1 MCLLNHLR
9 EREDSMGSGN
19 QKVHISGKM
28 VHESEVAYLVA
39 VKGVEAWIPRSLVG
53 SVVLSGNDILSM
65 EIPQW
70 LAEDRK
76 IDYTEKD

>member
-1 MCLLNHLR
+1 
-9 EREDSMGSGN
+9 MGSGN

-28 VHESEVAYLVA
+28 VRESEGAYLVA

-53 SVVLSGNDILSM
+53 SVVLSGADILSM

-70 LAEDRK
+70 LAEEK
-76 IDYTEKD
+76 QIDYRED

>member
-1 MCLLNHLR
+1 MSKN
-9 EREDSMGSGN
+9 
-19 QKVHISGKM
+19 KVHISGKLKR
-28 VHESEVAYLVA
+28 ETEDAYLVEA
-39 VKGVEAWIPRSLVG
+39 KGVEAWIPRTTVG
-53 SVVLSGNDILSM
+53 SVILSGNDILSM